1 MWVGTRCS
9 SRTRLASLNSCPL
22 RVGRGVALS
31 FILRKDVNVSQ
42 SVFAIYLNTAVSTVR
57 KWEQGD
63 KNLSG
68 IAARML
74 QLVQKNG
81 LEIFG

>member
-63 KNLSG
+63 KKLSG